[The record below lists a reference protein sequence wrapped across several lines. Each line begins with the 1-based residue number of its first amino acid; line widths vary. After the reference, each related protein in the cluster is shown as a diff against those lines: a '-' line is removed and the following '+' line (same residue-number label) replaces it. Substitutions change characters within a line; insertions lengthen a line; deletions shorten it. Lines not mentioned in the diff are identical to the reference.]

1 MKEKKNNLFL
11 LVPSFLLIGTAISLQ
26 TGSFLRDSITGI
38 IVGFAIFMVLSYRN
52 NNIDKTDS

>member
-1 MKEKKNNLFL
+1 M
-11 LVPSFLLIGTAISLQ
+11 PSFLLIGTAIGLQ
-26 TGSFLRDSITGI
+26 TGSILKDSITGI